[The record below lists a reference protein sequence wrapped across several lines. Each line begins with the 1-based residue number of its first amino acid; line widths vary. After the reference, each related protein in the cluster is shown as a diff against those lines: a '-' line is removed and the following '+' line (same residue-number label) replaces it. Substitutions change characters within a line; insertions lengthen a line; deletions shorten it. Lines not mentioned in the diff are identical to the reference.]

1 MTWQDHLSPEAILVA
16 DDMPLTLWTIELLL
30 TQAGHPHPAHAR
42 CGQSALKILDDDHEQ
57 RLQVLITDFY
67 MPNLSGLDLIQR
79 LRAGETSARAD
90 MHVILL
96 SGETDLTLVEAARLL
111 DVDAVLTK
119 PVSRAQLHRAL
130 DQVLSHPRQIND
142 TAYYRRVD
150 IAAAAT
156 ELARQ
161 AGLAAED

>member
-30 TQAGHPHPAHAR
+30 TRSGRPHPAHAR
-42 CGQSALKILDDDHEQ
+42 CGQSALRMLNADHLQ

-96 SGETDLTLVEAARLL
+96 SGETDITLVEAARRL

-119 PVSRAQLHRAL
+119 PVSRAQLHQTL
-130 DQVLSHPRQIND
+130 DQVLSHPRQIRD
-142 TAYYRRVD
+142 AAFYRRVD
-150 IAAAAT
+150 IAGAT
-156 ELARQ
+156 GDLARQ
-161 AGLAAED
+161 AGLAPEA